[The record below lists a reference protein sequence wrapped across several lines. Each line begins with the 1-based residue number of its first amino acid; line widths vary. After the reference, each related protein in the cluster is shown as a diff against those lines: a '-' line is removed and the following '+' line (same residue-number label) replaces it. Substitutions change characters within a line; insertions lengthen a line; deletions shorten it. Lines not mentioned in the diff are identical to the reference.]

1 MLLTSTEMAKV
12 WNISARRISLLCS
25 EGRVEGAF
33 KKGKT
38 WLIPE
43 DTAKPEDPR
52 KKEIEKEKKPM
63 LNIQNRRYLGNKYKL
78 LGFIDETIKKHCPGV
93 NSLFDIFAGT
103 GVVAYHFMDKMQ
115 VLSNDILYNNYL
127 AHVAFMSE
135 MQVDTDMISREVAF
149 YNNLQAEDIEDNYM
163 SETFGDTYFS
173 YADCKKI
180 GFIRERIQTLYIEE
194 TINERE
200 HAVLVTILLYAM
212 DRIAN
217 TCGHY
222 DAYRKGAEYDRPLVF
237 MELDLSKKPFAKN
250 TFYHG
255 DSNQLIKEQDF
266 PEVDCVYCDP
276 PYNSRNYCD
285 LYHVLENVAKW
296 EKPEVIGVARKMDRQ
311 NLKSK
316 YCSKDAAAAFDDLVS
331 NLKCKYI
338 ILSYNNT
345 GENANDRSNAR
356 MSDADIMDILSKK
369 GKVKVYSKKY
379 KAFTTGKSEND
390 SNEERLFVCT
400 VYTEEEKKKSGED
413 IVKSPLNYTGG
424 KTKLLPQLMPLFPTE
439 IHTFVD
445 LFCGGANVGI
455 NARAKKVIYNDDNEK
470 LINLYQVF
478 SKYKTDI
485 LIDKIEKI
493 IEKYGLSKV
502 DEVGYQEYGCNS
514 SDGLGA
520 YNKEPFLKLRSDF
533 NALTRKD
540 DEYYLMLYVLIVFSF
555 NNQIRFNQQDEFNLP
570 VGKRDFNK
578 NIRRNLIQFVTKLQE
593 QKKEFLCTDFR
604 EVNIL
609 KLGAEDFVYC
619 DPPYLITTAS
629 YNEQNGWNEQDERD
643 LLALLDK
650 LNEQGVKFALSNVTT
665 HKGRRNEILLAWAQK
680 YHMHKLDFHYKNSNY
695 HGKNIEE
702 ETQEVLITNY

>member
-38 WLIPE
+38 WLIPD
-43 DTAKPEDPR
+43 DTSKPEDPR
-52 KKEIEKEKKPM
+52 RKDVPKENRPM

-78 LGFIDETIKKHCPGV
+78 LGFIDETIRKHCPGV

-103 GVVAYHFMDKMQ
+103 GVVAYHFMDRMQ

-127 AHVAFMSE
+127 AHIAFMSD
-135 MQVDTDMISREVAF
+135 MQIDEDMISREISL
-149 YNNLQAEDIEDNYM
+149 YNSLQAEQLEDNYM

-173 YADCKKI
+173 YDDCKKI
-180 GFIRERIQTLYIEE
+180 GFIRERIQGLYADGK
-194 TINERE
+194 INERE
-200 HAVLVTILLYAM
+200 HAVLVTVLLYAM

-237 MELDLSKKPFAKN
+237 TELDLSKKPTAKN
-250 TFYHG
+250 SFYHR
-255 DSNQLIKEQDF
+255 DSNQLIKEPDF

-296 EKPEVIGVARKMDRQ
+296 EKPDVVGVARKMDRN

-316 YCSKDAAAAFDDLVS
+316 YCSREAAAAFDDLVS

-345 GENANDRSNAR
+345 GDNANDRSNAR
-356 MSDADIMDILSKK
+356 MSDDEIMEILSRK

-400 VYTEEEKKKSGED
+400 VYSEEEKKKRDEE
-413 IVKSPLNYTGG
+413 IIKSPLNYTGG
-424 KTKLLPQLMPLFPTE
+424 KTKLLPQLMPLFPAE
-439 IHTFVD
+439 INTFVD

-455 NARAKKVIYNDDNEK
+455 NAKAKKIIYNDDNEK
-470 LINLYQVF
+470 LIQLYKVF
-478 SKYKTDI
+478 AKYKPEV
-485 LIDKIEKI
+485 LVEKIEKT
-493 IEKYGLSKV
+493 IEKYGLSQA
-502 DEVGYQEYGCNS
+502 DTVGYQEYGCNS
-514 SDGLGA
+514 SDGLGE
-520 YNKEPFLKLRSDF
+520 YNKERFLKLRSDF
-533 NALTRKD
+533 NALTQKD
-540 DEYYLMLYVLIVFSF
+540 DDYYLMLYVLIIFSF
-555 NNQIRFNQQDEFNLP
+555 NNQIRFNKQDEFNLP

-578 NIRRNLIQFVTKLQE
+578 NIRRNFMRFVTKLHG
-593 QKKEFLCTDFR
+593 QKKEFCCSDFR
-604 EVNIL
+604 CVDL
-609 KLGAEDFVYC
+609 SGLGAGDFVYC

-629 YNEQNGWNEQDERD
+629 YNEQDGWNEQDERD

-650 LNEQGVKFALSNVTT
+650 LDEQGVKFALSNVTT
-665 HKGRRNEILLAWAQK
+665 HKGRRNEILLEWADR
-680 YHMHKLDFHYKNSNY
+680 YTMHKLDFNYKNSNY
-695 HGKNIEE
+695 HGKNREE

>member
-38 WLIPE
+38 WLIPD
-43 DTAKPEDPR
+43 DTSKPEDPR
-52 KKEIEKEKKPM
+52 RKDVQKESRPM

-103 GVVAYHFMDKMQ
+103 GVVAYHFMDRMQ

-127 AHVAFMSE
+127 AHIAFMSD
-135 MQVDTDMISREVAF
+135 MQIDTDMISQEISL
-149 YNNLQAEDIEDNYM
+149 YNNLQAEKIEDNYM

-173 YADCKKI
+173 YDDCKKI
-180 GFIRERIQTLYIEE
+180 GFIRDRIQRLYIDGK
-194 TINERE
+194 INERE
-200 HAVLVTILLYAM
+200 HAVLVTVLLYAM

-222 DAYRKGAEYDRPLVF
+222 DAYRKGVEYDRPLVF
-237 MELDLSKKPFAKN
+237 TELDLSKKPAAKN
-250 TFYHG
+250 FFYNG
-255 DSNQLIKEQDF
+255 DSNQLIKEQAF

-296 EKPEVIGVARKMDRQ
+296 EKPEVIGVARKMDRN

-316 YCSKDAAAAFDDLVS
+316 YCSKEAAAAFEDLVS

-345 GENANDRSNAR
+345 GDNANDRSNAR
-356 MSDADIMDILSKK
+356 MSDDEIMEILSRK

-400 VYTEEEKKKSGED
+400 VYSEDEKKKKDEE

-424 KTKLLPQLMPLFPTE
+424 KTKLLPQLMPLFPTQ
-439 IHTFVD
+439 IDSFVD

-455 NARAKKVIYNDDNEK
+455 NAKAKKVIYNDDNEK
-470 LINLYQVF
+470 LINLYKVF
-478 SKYKTDI
+478 AKYKPEV
-485 LIDKIEKI
+485 LVEKIERT
-493 IEKYGLSKV
+493 IEKYGLSQA
-502 DEVGYQEYGCNS
+502 DTVGYKEYGCNS
-514 SDGLGA
+514 SDGLGE
-520 YNKEPFLKLRSDF
+520 YNKERFLKLRSDF
-533 NALTRKD
+533 NAITKKD
-540 DEYYLMLYVLIVFSF
+540 DDYYLMLYVLIIFSF
-555 NNQIRFNQQDEFNLP
+555 NNQIRFNKQDEFNLP

-578 NIRRNLIQFVTKLQE
+578 NIRKNFMRFVNKLHG
-593 QKKEFLCTDFR
+593 QKKEFHCSDFR
-604 EVNIL
+604 SVDISG
-609 KLGAEDFVYC
+609 LGAGDFVYC

-629 YNEQNGWNEQDERD
+629 YNEQDGWNEQDERD
-643 LLALLDK
+643 LLSLLDK
-650 LNEQGVKFALSNVTT
+650 LDEQGVRFALSNVTT
-665 HKGRRNEILLAWAQK
+665 HKGRRNEILLQWAVR
-680 YHMHKLDFHYKNSNY
+680 YNMHKLDFNYKNSNY
-695 HGKNIEE
+695 HGKNKDE